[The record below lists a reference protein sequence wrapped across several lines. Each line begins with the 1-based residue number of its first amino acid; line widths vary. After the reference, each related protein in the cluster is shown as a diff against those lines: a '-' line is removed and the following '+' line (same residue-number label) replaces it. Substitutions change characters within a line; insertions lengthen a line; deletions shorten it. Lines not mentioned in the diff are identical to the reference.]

1 MRRPSIT
8 TFLVLIM
15 ALLSLGKGA
24 TVYGDSW
31 RVQTTVDPI
40 NDSQKISL
48 RLDASS
54 VTNAWW
60 DVPTLVLRYTDQKP
74 EVYIDWN
81 QFIDTEPVRVTCRMD
96 DESPETSTWSVSTDY
111 TGTFYNGWFVRGFIR
126 SLSTA
131 DQLAVRVTPYSES
144 PVTAI
149 FNLTGLQ
156 AKLLELG
163 LATTESS
170 EPEPSTLSDMILGL
184 LYISLLAVGVLYYMV
199 TSFGR

>member
-1 MRRPSIT
+1 MRRPSIA

-15 ALLSLGKGA
+15 AVLSLGRGA
-24 TVYGDSW
+24 TVYGGSW

-81 QFIDTEPVRVTCRMD
+81 QFIDTDSVRVTCRID
-96 DESPETSTWSVSTDY
+96 DESPTTSTWSVSTDY
-111 TGTFYNGWFVRGFIR
+111 TGTFYDSWSVRGFIR
-126 SLSTA
+126 SLATA
-131 DQLAVRVTPYSES
+131 DQLVVRVTPYSES

-149 FNLTGLQ
+149 FNLAGLQ
-156 AKLLELG
+156 AELLELG
-163 LATTESS
+163 LATTEVS
-170 EPEPSTLSDMILGL
+170 EPAPTMLSDMILGL
-184 LYISLLAVGVLYYMV
+184 LYISLLAVGVFYMGK
-199 TSFGR
+199 SLGW